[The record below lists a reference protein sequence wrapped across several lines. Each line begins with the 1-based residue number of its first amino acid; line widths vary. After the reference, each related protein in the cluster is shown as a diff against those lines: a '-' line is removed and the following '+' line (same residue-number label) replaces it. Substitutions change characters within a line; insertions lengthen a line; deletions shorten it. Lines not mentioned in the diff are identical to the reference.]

1 MFCCSTTKRLEIC
14 TPEATIQVCFPL
26 IRVAIRSAN
35 PPPYDNRPKPVIR
48 LPICVDIRRS
58 TCLAPNWADNLVIF
72 YRGVR
77 ICVDKFREA
86 RHDQPLRADLREQ
99 QRSSGD
105 LLVNKIR
112 LLVNKIRLLVNKIWL
127 LIRAV
132 LLTGRV
138 DLSGCSSGRSCSRGP
153 NPTSGCWSGRIC
165 LRGVRTCVDKETRF
179 REARHDQPLR
189 ADLRDQQ
196 RSSGDLLVNKIRLL
210 APAGQQDLAAHPGGL
225 AHGACGPVRSSD
237 DPLARPKSNIRL
249 LVRADLLTRRADL
262 RRQGDPARRRKE
274 FSAILSSVA
283 INALGI
289 SNEPKMSPVDDLPR
303 TGLARRK
310 ESTGMELA
318 IIFRCAGRRKEFS
331 AILSSVAINALG
343 ISNEPKMSPVDD
355 LPRTGLARRKESTGM
370 ELAIIVPSVRSGDE
384 E

>member
-77 ICVDKFREA
+77 ICVDKFCEA

-112 LLVNKIRLLVNKIWL
+112 LLVNKIWLLIRAIRLLINKIRLLVNKIRL

-132 LLTGRV
+132 LLTG
-138 DLSGCSSGRSCSRGP
+138 
-153 NPTSGCWSGRIC
+153 
-165 LRGVRTCVDKETRF
+165 
-179 REARHDQPLR
+179 
-189 ADLRDQQ
+189 
-196 RSSGDLLVNKIRLL
+196 
-210 APAGQQDLAAHPGGL
+210 
-225 AHGACGPVRSSD
+225 
-237 DPLARPKSNIRL
+237 PKPNIRL
-249 LVRADLLTRRADL
+249 LVRADFLTGRADLRRQGDTLLVRADLLTGRADL

-303 TGLARRK
+303 TVPVRWTPEGIFCDF
-310 ESTGMELA
+310 
-318 IIFRCAGRRKEFS
+318 IIRGHQCIGDLERAQDVAGGRSGR
-331 AILSSVAINALG
+331 
-343 ISNEPKMSPVDD
+343 
-355 LPRTGLARRKESTGM
+355 TGM
-370 ELAIIVPSVRSGDE
+370 ELAIIVLSVRSGDE